1 MLRVPAENICARTLC
16 VAMVFDRTWASC
28 CAMSIDCRYQD
39 NPRAI
44 SARRRPDG
52 EQYLSA
58 FNLSCFIAD
67 MFALRLVDAL
77 TMHECL
83 GILLREMVGVEHV
96 FAIQAMVMRA
106 GAGLWQGADS
116 HRLLREF
123 TSSFLERSS
132 WLRDDA
138 SLSGLRASIQ
148 EVVKVCIMPLN
159 GYSIRPCTHCSLRR
173 MAILF
178 ARSTNGMHSIPTT
191 HCLRRHLFGRD

>member
-1 MLRVPAENICARTLC
+1 
-16 VAMVFDRTWASC
+16 
-28 CAMSIDCRYQD
+28 MSIDCRCQD

-44 SARRRPDG
+44 SARRRLDG

-67 MFALRLVDAL
+67 MFALRLVDAP

-123 TSSFLERSS
+123 TSSFVERSS

-138 SLSGLRASIQ
+138 SLSGLGTSIQ

-159 GYSIRPCTHCSLRR
+159 GHSIRPMYSLFTMQDGNIICTINEWHAQHSDYSL
-173 MAILF
+173 
-178 ARSTNGMHSIPTT
+178 STATSIWA
-191 HCLRRHLFGRD
+191 